1 MKAYQQYRDATK
13 DSVKKKMLSLF
24 PTDKKCSFVNTFNVE
39 EVESTK
45 QREKSSYGWCSRFEV
60 AAAVHMKAN
69 DDPAQDSEALKAVLR
84 NCHQDD
90 DWDASLP
97 EEAAMKE
104 IKERRYFF
112 TKKHLKSEEHDWQ
125 WREIEGHRANK
136 ETTCNV
142 DKIMDS
148 SSSSSSRA
156 NVPVTDPT
164 GQQVKFEASILTS
177 AIILILPMKDYLRS
191 QLALI
196 HRSKNEDKAALR

>member
-1 MKAYQQYRDATK
+1 
-13 DSVKKKMLSLF
+13 
-24 PTDKKCSFVNTFNVE
+24 
-39 EVESTK
+39 
-45 QREKSSYGWCSRFEV
+45 
-60 AAAVHMKAN
+60 
-69 DDPAQDSEALKAVLR
+69 
-84 NCHQDD
+84 
-90 DWDASLP
+90 
-97 EEAAMKE
+97 MKE

-142 DKIMDS
+142 DKLMDS

-177 AIILILPMKDYLRS
+177 AINPILRMKDYLRS